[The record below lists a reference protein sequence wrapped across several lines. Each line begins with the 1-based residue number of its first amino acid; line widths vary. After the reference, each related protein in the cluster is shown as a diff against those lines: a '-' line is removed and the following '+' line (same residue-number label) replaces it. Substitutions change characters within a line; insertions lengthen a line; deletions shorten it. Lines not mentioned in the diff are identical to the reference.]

1 MLWFLDD
8 FAPCKGIKAGLDS
21 GFHAVDS
28 GFRIPGI
35 VFQSLS
41 VEFGFWISIVSG
53 PPDSLSCIPE
63 YKAQDFGFHKQKFEF
78 MDSGIRI
85 PLHGAND

>member
-1 MLWFLDD
+1 MHALVSPVLS
-8 FAPCKGIKAGLDS
+8 PVTVSPVLSPSGIQIPLG
-21 GFHAVDS
+21 GIWIPPS

-63 YKAQDFGFHKQKFEF
+63 
-78 MDSGIRI
+78 
-85 PLHGAND
+85 